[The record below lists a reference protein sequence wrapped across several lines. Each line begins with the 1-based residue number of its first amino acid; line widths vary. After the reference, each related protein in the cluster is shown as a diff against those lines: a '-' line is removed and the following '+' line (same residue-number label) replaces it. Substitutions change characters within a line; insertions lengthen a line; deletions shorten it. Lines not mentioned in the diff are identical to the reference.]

1 MVVVKKNVDQ
11 DRLCGIEWG
20 RVQRHLFL
28 KNGCEYTE
36 GFKTKTAI
44 ITGGGSGIGRALC
57 QELGRLG
64 GGNRTA
70 FIISYSD

>member
-1 MVVVKKNVDQ
+1 M
-11 DRLCGIEWG
+11 
-20 RVQRHLFL
+20 
-28 KNGCEYTE
+28 E
-36 GFKTKTAI
+36 GFKGKTAI

-70 FIISYSD
+70 FIISYSDQKRESKNAPLF

>member
-44 ITGGGSGIGRALC
+44 ITGGGSGIPPSAKNLAG
-57 QELGRLG
+57 LGEGIEPLL
-64 GGNRTA
+64 
-70 FIISYSD
+70 